1 MNESKEH
8 AILDTRCSSTVCGI
22 IWCTDYINDLT
33 DHDRSKIS
41 EENSSKT
48 FTFGN
53 GVAVAS
59 MKRVTIPCF
68 VAGLRSEIITDVV
81 DCDIPLLLSKDAMK
95 RANMVLRFR
104 DDTVTVN
111 NLPVKLDTSTSGHY
125 MLPISM

>member
-1 MNESKEH
+1 
-8 AILDTRCSSTVCGI
+8 
-22 IWCTDYINDLT
+22 
-33 DHDRSKIS
+33 
-41 EENSSKT
+41 
-48 FTFGN
+48 
-53 GVAVAS
+53 

-104 DDTVTVN
+104 DDTITVN